1 MKTMLLSDLLT
12 MRSSLQQM
20 LAIVLA
26 ITIVMAAAMGTLT
39 AALAAVSAMIPF
51 LYLFSVSSIDEQN
64 GWERYRLTLPLSRRQ
79 VAFGRSASMLVV
91 TAATVAVAIVFAL
104 ILSAIAGA
112 IADGQPD
119 SPLAPFTLAE
129 NPPASIV
136 ACVVL
141 SALVILVGA
150 AVALPLIA
158 RFGVTRASR
167 FLPLVV
173 VLILALGIGFAGE
186 GVSSMDFLMFLDV
199 HMTAGDYGAIAIPL
213 AAIAAGSL
221 IIYCASTFLAA
232 KLYEQREF

>member
-26 ITIVMAAAMGTLT
+26 ITIVMAAAMGSLM

-91 TAATVAVAIVFAL
+91 TAATVVVAIVFAL
-104 ILSAIAGA
+104 IVGAVAGA

-129 NPPASIV
+129 NSPATIV

-141 SALVILVGA
+141 TALVILVGA

-173 VLILALGIGFAGE
+173 VLILAFGIGFAGE

-199 HMTAGDYGAIAIPL
+199 HMTAGDYGVIALPL
-213 AAIAAGSL
+213 AGIAVAVVA
-221 IIYCASTFLAA
+221 IYCASALLAA